1 MATAKKLSV
10 EELKS
15 NVNTWVA
22 KSKIAQTTYNK
33 VVNAID
39 GLLEKI
45 GKIYTNDQQ
54 FSDKLAQLDGEFLSF
69 GKQVEEWKADLI
81 LPVDYTSADELGDLK
96 SAYPTYRPAVYSY
109 PLGDKVFTI
118 TRSIKELQG
127 TVHNEGQLEE
137 LIMGI
142 QRELTNSKIAYRY
155 AAKRQMIGRLAE
167 MCADEMNNTTAQLWA
182 AGTSRSVNTIVKDA
196 STATKFGIVVKPY
209 TASSNLTWANA
220 VAQGYIVVLD
230 LVTTIA
236 KPTDT
241 ATGEAFVKQVKK
253 DVEIAGDISEGHS
266 LNGNTLGASQG
277 LILAVKQGLMPS
289 IEVDVEAGAFN
300 GNKVAMPSEVIVL
313 PDFGKDADED
323 VYAVLFD
330 KRALRF
336 YPTFEYSASAPNE
349 TKAYINY
356 ISHLDATAHVS
367 RNCFVKVYKAG

>member
-15 NVNTWVA
+15 SVSTWVA

-81 LPVDYTSADELGDLK
+81 LPVDYASADELGDLK
-96 SAYPTYRPAVYSY
+96 SAYPTYRPAEYSY

-155 AAKRQMIGRLAE
+155 AAKRMMIGRLAE
-167 MCADEMNNTTAQLWA
+167 MCKDEMNATAAVAWA
-182 AGTSRSVNTIVKDA
+182 AGTGRAVNTLVKSADN
-196 STATKFGIVVKPY
+196 KIGIVVKAYP
-209 TASSNLTWANA
+209 ASANLAWEPA
-220 VAQGYIVVLD
+220 VEQGYIVVLD

-313 PDFGKDADED
+313 PDFGKGADEN

-356 ISHLDATAHVS
+356 ISHLDATAHIS
-367 RNCFVKVYKAG
+367 RNCFVKVYKAN

>member
-15 NVNTWVA
+15 DVSTWVT

-81 LPVDYTSADELGDLK
+81 LPVDYASADELGDLK
-96 SAYPTYRPAVYSY
+96 SAYPTYRPAEYSY

-167 MCADEMNNTTAQLWA
+167 MCKDEMNASSATTWA
-182 AGTSRSVNTIVKDA
+182 AGTGRAVNTLVKNADN
-196 STATKFGIVVKPY
+196 KIGIVVKAYP
-209 TASSNLTWANA
+209 ASANLAWEPA
-220 VAQGYIVVLD
+220 VAAGYIVLLD

-313 PDFGKDADED
+313 PDFGKEADEK

-356 ISHLDATAHVS
+356 IAHLDATAHIS
-367 RNCFVKVYKAG
+367 RNCFVKVYKAN

>member
-10 EELKS
+10 EELKG
-15 NVNTWVA
+15 NVATWVN

-81 LPVDYTSADELGDLK
+81 LPVDYASADELGDLK
-96 SAYPTYRPAVYSY
+96 SAYPTYRPAEYSY

-167 MCADEMNNTTAQLWA
+167 MCKDEMNATAAQTWA
-182 AGTSRSVNTIVKDA
+182 AGTARAVNTLVKNADN
-196 STATKFGIVVKPY
+196 KIGIVVKAYP
-209 TASSNLTWANA
+209 ASANLSWEPAIA
-220 VAQGYIVVLD
+220 AGYIVLLD

-313 PDFGKDADED
+313 PDFGKDADEK

-356 ISHLDATAHVS
+356 ISHLDATAHIS
-367 RNCFVKVYKAG
+367 RNCFVKVYKAN

>member
-10 EELKS
+10 EELKNDVS
-15 NVNTWVA
+15 TWVT

-81 LPVDYTSADELGDLK
+81 LPVDYASADELGDLK
-96 SAYPTYRPAVYSY
+96 SAYPTYRPAEYSY

-167 MCADEMNNTTAQLWA
+167 MCKDEMNASSATTWA
-182 AGTSRSVNTIVKDA
+182 AGTGRAVNTLVKNADN
-196 STATKFGIVVKPY
+196 KIGIVVKAYP
-209 TASSNLTWANA
+209 ASANLSWEPA
-220 VAQGYIVVLD
+220 VAAGYIVLLD

-313 PDFGKDADED
+313 PDFGKEADEK

-356 ISHLDATAHVS
+356 IAHLDATAHIS
-367 RNCFVKVYKAG
+367 RNCFVKVYKAN

>member
-10 EELKS
+10 EELKNDVS
-15 NVNTWVA
+15 TWVS

-81 LPVDYTSADELGDLK
+81 LPVDYASADELGDLK
-96 SAYPTYRPAVYSY
+96 SAYPTYRPAEYSY

-167 MCADEMNNTTAQLWA
+167 MCKDEMNATAATTWA
-182 AGTSRSVNTIVKDA
+182 AGTGRAVNTLVKNADN
-196 STATKFGIVVKPY
+196 KIGIVVKAYP
-209 TASSNLTWANA
+209 ASANLAWEPA
-220 VAQGYIVVLD
+220 VAAGYIVVLD

-313 PDFGKDADED
+313 PDFGKEADEK

-356 ISHLDATAHVS
+356 ISHLDATAHIS
-367 RNCFVKVYKAG
+367 RNCFVKVYKAN